1 MKQKKGGRKMVEA
14 WFDPMF
20 AWIPGTLL
28 GVVGGAVGGPLAGMF
43 APWGKFKSQVL
54 GFYMAII
61 IISAGLLAAGIAALA
76 SGQPYAVWY
85 GLGFPGLL
93 CLIIFGV
100 LRGVVAKQY
109 AAAELRRTM
118 ARDL

>member
-1 MKQKKGGRKMVEA
+1 MVDA
-14 WFDPMF
+14 WFDPMW
-20 AWIPGTLL
+20 AWIPGTIL
-28 GVVGGAVGGPLAGMF
+28 GAVGGGLGGTLAGVF
-43 APWGKFKSQVL
+43 APRGKFRTQVL
-54 GFYMAII
+54 GFFSAVII
-61 IISAGLLAAGIAALA
+61 VSVVLLAAGILALV

-109 AAAELRRTM
+109 TAAELRR
-118 ARDL
+118 AAAKDI

>member
-1 MKQKKGGRKMVEA
+1 MVDA
-14 WFDPMF
+14 WFDPMW

-28 GVVGGAVGGPLAGMF
+28 GAIGGGVGGTLAGVF
-43 APWGKFKSQVL
+43 APRGKFRSLVL
-54 GFYMAII
+54 GFFTAVII
-61 IISAGLLAAGIAALA
+61 VSVVLLAAGIMALV

-109 AAAELRRTM
+109 TAAELRR
-118 ARDL
+118 AAAKDI